1 MSEVYYEDNDIRV
14 WTENINDQAFI
25 HVGIFNMTKN
35 VLGKIKE
42 KWGELIISLY
52 FEGYENVYT
61 YTKDNRIIKL
71 IGGAEYIDTA
81 GEYEVWKWDLS

>member
-1 MSEVYYEDNDIRV
+1 MSKVYYEDDDIRV

-25 HVGIFNMTKN
+25 HVGIFNMTKG
-35 VLGKIKE
+35 VLEKIKE

-52 FEGYENVYT
+52 FEGYENVFT

-71 IGGAEYIDTA
+71 IGGAEYVDSA
-81 GEYEVWKWDLS
+81 KGYEVWKWDLS